1 MVNLSFLPHGQSLL
15 LLSAVAVTLIAQSTA
30 FQQPTF
36 GRPKI
41 SLVGN
46 SYTRTL
52 STTVINAAAVSVDSD
67 DVDVLEQGINRR
79 KLENGDKDIEKFL
92 SLGAI
97 GRMLPKE
104 SFDIDTKT
112 SLAYFG
118 IDLVA
123 VVASLGFLGAV
134 VKSDFYHS
142 LPMVGQALTVAP
154 LQVLCG
160 FAMWCMWC
168 IGHDGTYRK

>member
-1 MVNLSFLPHGQSLL
+1 MVNGSFQHYGHSLL
-15 LLSAVAVTLIAQSTA
+15 LLSCGAILIAQSTA
-30 FQQPTF
+30 FQQPTWTT
-36 GRPKI
+36 RPKI
-41 SLVGN
+41 SLVVGSN
-46 SYTRTL
+46 TRTRTVRNVATVSVDNTRTL
-52 STTVINAAAVSVDSD
+52 ETIVID
-67 DVDVLEQGINRR
+67 DM
-79 KLENGDKDIEKFL
+79 EKFRKGDDKTPA
-92 SLGAI
+92 LGTI

-123 VVASLGFLGAV
+123 VIASLGFLGAV

-142 LPMVGQALTVAP
+142 LPMFGQALAVAP
-154 LQVLCG
+154 LQVLSG

-168 IGHDGTYRK
+168 IGHDGK